1 MTHKNE
7 RQSRRWRGR
16 MLRAGAIAVSALVVV
31 EGALQVL
38 HAVPEVV
45 YEEDPE
51 AGFRLKPDQD
61 ARFFGNPLKINGWGV
76 RDDRPLDGKSEG
88 VRRILVLGDSV
99 TWGGIQA
106 RRENLFTARLESALD
121 GVEVVNAGVN
131 GYSVAQMAALY
142 RTRLEGLEPDL
153 VVLYVIPADF
163 MRAPSMRLTGNGIA
177 YPLRRPRFQLP
188 TAVTMVPLTV
198 FKLTGWDWLEP
209 EPDAVPAQEWTDAEA
224 VCANIDAAVS
234 LATELGRERV
244 AVVVSPWLPSLLNPP
259 LPQEVA
265 DAFDAAGVHWID
277 LNGITEP
284 AADWFMDHI
293 HLSPKGHAAVADALA
308 EHFGVPGEAE

>member
-1 MTHKNE
+1 M
-7 RQSRRWRGR
+7 
-16 MLRAGAIAVSALVVV
+16 AVLALVVV
-31 EGALQVL
+31 ECGLRVL

-61 ARFFGNPLKINGWGV
+61 TRFFSNPLRINRWGV
-76 RDDRPLDGKSEG
+76 RDDRPLDTKPEG
-88 VRRILVLGDSV
+88 VRRVVVLGDSV
-99 TWGGIQA
+99 TWGGIQT
-106 RRENLFTARLESALD
+106 RQEDLFTTRLEDALEN
-121 GVEVVNAGVN
+121 VEVVNAGVN

-153 VVLYVIPADF
+153 VVLYAIPGDF
-163 MRAPSMRLTGNGIA
+163 TRAPSMRLTGNGIA

-188 TAVTMVPLTV
+188 TAVAMVPLTV

-209 EPDAVPAQEWTDAEA
+209 EPDAVPTQEWTDAE
-224 VCANIDAAVS
+224 VVRANIDAAVS
-234 LATELGRERV
+234 LAADLGRERV
-244 AVVVSPWLPSLLNPP
+244 AVVVSPWLPSPLNPP

-265 DAFDAAGVHWID
+265 DAFDTAGVHWID
-277 LNGITEP
+277 LNEVTEP

-293 HLSPKGHAAVADALA
+293 HLSPKGHAAVAEALA
-308 EHFGVPGEAE
+308 EHLDIPGKPE